1 MLWSKQESAPQKV
14 TEGLLDKEDGWNTV
28 YVSNHDSRMF
38 AADEYLV
45 SFEISHMDKNDK
57 AKAVD
62 SLNKSRELIEAF
74 LNKQNISDS
83 EFNSMNMREEKDFDR
98 VKDKYISH
106 GIKVSQVVKV
116 RVSDKSAAENLKSAL
131 VSFDFVTDLTTV
143 VARELK
149 VPESEIDVHTVHVN
163 LIPSW
168 EKVQVVSL

>member
-1 MLWSKQESAPQKV
+1 
-14 TEGLLDKEDGWNTV
+14 
-28 YVSNHDSRMF
+28 
-38 AADEYLV
+38 
-45 SFEISHMDKNDK
+45 
-57 AKAVD
+57 
-62 SLNKSRELIEAF
+62 
-74 LNKQNISDS
+74 
-83 EFNSMNMREEKDFDR
+83 MNMREEKDFDR